1 MVSRSLSLAEGRYI
15 GSGTVRN
22 VYRTCEG
29 FASKSSLLPEQ
40 LFVMQMD
47 EFMKRRYDFRFNQL
61 TSQVECRERNS
72 FNFYFHPVD
81 KRLMASIAMNAHYEG
96 LKLWDKDVVRYLN
109 SDHVPVYQPIEN
121 SFMTFLIGMVRII
134 LAILPNEFLV
144 IILIGRN
151 CFVVG
156 FLV

>member
-1 MVSRSLSLAEGRYI
+1 MVVGPIIVCR
-15 GSGTVRN
+15 
-22 VYRTCEG
+22 RTIHWFGELYGMYTGLREG

-109 SDHVPVYQPIEN
+109 SDHVPVYQPIE
-121 SFMTFLIGMVRII
+121 
-134 LAILPNEFLV
+134 EFLYD
-144 IILIGRN
+144 LPHWDGKDHIGD
-151 CFVVG
+151 
-156 FLV
+156 LSQASSL